1 MMSARPSRIHQ
12 IQVDYS
18 KTQFCLQ
25 KPFKIHFLNPRKH
38 KNVFFTMPVSANE
51 LSEYLEK
58 LSDCEVQMA
67 DAEQECEIYHAKK
80 TQDIFKKRR
89 EITQKIPQFWY
100 IVLAQCEDFAEYV
113 RPEDLK
119 YMEQITDIYVHR
131 DVVDSQASHYRDYSI
146 TFLFQKG
153 ENAGENAGVQAS
165 DVPLQSVTKKFSFE
179 KKDGKDVMF
188 SEAVEFA
195 WPAELS
201 EICPAEIRKQKN
213 GEYTPEQRKL
223 YRQGMRSFFAFFE
236 WTGRK
241 PGKEFRGGE
250 DLALLIAEEVFPSAV
265 NLYVEAMN
273 SEEDSEVDSLEGEEL
288 DVSEDEENESEN
300 ENESEEPELKRQK
313 K

>member
-1 MMSARPSRIHQ
+1 MARP
-12 IQVDYS
+12 
-18 KTQFCLQ
+18 
-25 KPFKIHFLNPRKH
+25 KP
-38 KNVFFTMPVSANE
+38 NE

-146 TFLFQKG
+146 TFSFQKG
-153 ENAGENAGVQAS
+153 ENAGENASVQAS
-165 DVPLQSVTKKFSFE
+165 DVPSQSVTKKFSFE
-179 KKDGKDVMF
+179 KRDGKDVMF

-213 GEYTPEQRKL
+213 GEYTPEQRKS

-250 DLALLIAEEVFPSAV
+250 DLASLIAEEIFPSAV

-273 SEEDSEVDSLEGEEL
+273 SEEDSEVDSSEGEEL
-288 DVSEDEENESEN
+288 DVSEDEENVSEN
-300 ENESEEPELKRQK
+300 ENGSEEPESKRQK